1 MSSSENLDMTTSNRL
16 SKYIAKQTQM
26 ENMYV

>member
-1 MSSSENLDMTTSNRL
+1 MPSRENLDMTTSNRL